1 MKNYLIFAG
10 TTEGRQLTEFFL
22 KQNVLLTVCTAT
34 EYGKILLPEHPNL
47 TVLSKRMDAD
57 EMYDYMTAHS
67 FDGVFD
73 ATHPYAVIVSENI
86 KAASRKAALT
96 YYRILRPK
104 DELEDNKNIV
114 YVDSMEEAVSYLS
127 HTEGNILTT
136 TGSKEL
142 AKFCQLPHYKERIY
156 ARILSNPEMVAESFR
171 LGFQGKHLICM
182 QGPFSE
188 ELNTALIHQYD
199 ISYVVTKNSGKL
211 GGFMEKVNSARQ
223 TNTTL
228 IIIGRPKEE
237 TEGYLLEDIYE
248 QFLSPYNYS
257 VS

>member
-22 KQNVLLTVCTAT
+22 KQNVTLTVCIAT
-34 EYGKILLPEHPNL
+34 EYGKILLPSHPNL
-47 TVLSKRMDAD
+47 TIISKRMNAA

-86 KAASRKAALT
+86 KAATEKAGLT
-96 YYRILRPK
+96 YFRILRPK
-104 DELEDNKNIV
+104 ENFEDSEHIV
-114 YVDSMEEAVSYLS
+114 YVSSMEEAVSYLS
-127 HTEGNILTT
+127 HTEGNILAT

-142 AKFCQLPHYKERIY
+142 SKFCSLPNYQERVY
-156 ARILSNPEMVAESFR
+156 ARILSNPEMVAESFQ

-188 ELNTALIHQYD
+188 ELNTALIHQFH
-199 ISYVVTKNSGKL
+199 ISYMVTKNSGKI
-211 GGFMEKVNSARQ
+211 GGFIEKVNSAKQ

-237 TEGYLLEDIYE
+237 TEGYLLEDIYS
-248 QFLSPYNYS
+248 LNLTAP
-257 VS
+257 